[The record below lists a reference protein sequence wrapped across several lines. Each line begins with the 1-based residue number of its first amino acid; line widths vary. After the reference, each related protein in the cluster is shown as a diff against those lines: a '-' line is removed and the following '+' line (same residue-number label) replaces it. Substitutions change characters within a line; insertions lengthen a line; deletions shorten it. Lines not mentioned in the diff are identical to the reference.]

1 MKHKK
6 GHYSQESTKKGMD
19 HYEEEILYQSGI
31 SVLMKEHQNG
41 LEFRILNVDME
52 ELIAAAAKKKEDH
65 LKGSNKKKNQGG
77 RRVVN

>member
-6 GHYSQESTKKGMD
+6 GHYRQESAKKGMD
-19 HYEEEILYQSGI
+19 NYKVEILNQSGI

-41 LEFRILNVDME
+41 LEFRILSVDME

-65 LKGSNKKKNQGG
+65 FKGSNKKK
-77 RRVVN
+77 RPRE